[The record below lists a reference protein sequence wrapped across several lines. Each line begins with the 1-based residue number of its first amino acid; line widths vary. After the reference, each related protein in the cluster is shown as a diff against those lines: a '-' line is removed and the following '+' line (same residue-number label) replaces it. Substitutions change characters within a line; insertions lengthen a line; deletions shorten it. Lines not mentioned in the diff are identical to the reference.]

1 MADEQKRH
9 ILDTATRLFVAHG
22 YKGLSMREI
31 ATATGL
37 SKAGLYHH
45 FKTKEELFIAV
56 LEENIDIVAALVE
69 AAHRDHTTL
78 RDQLT
83 AILTGIFTLPPER
96 RAIIRLASQEMAALQ
111 PDTRQRFM
119 AHYQAHFIQRLDALM
134 QAAIQRGEVRPLPS
148 RMLTWFF
155 LGMAYP
161 FFYPAHQ
168 NDLLDPVQTAEM
180 MVDVFL
186 NGVLARP

>member
-1 MADEQKRH
+1 MTDEQKQH

-22 YKGLSMREI
+22 YKGLSMRQI
-31 ATATGL
+31 AEATGL

-56 LEENIDIVAALVE
+56 LEENIKTVAALIE
-69 AAHRDHTTL
+69 TAEREQATL

-111 PDTRQRFM
+111 PETRQRFM
-119 AHYQAHFIQRLDALM
+119 AQYQALFIQRLDALM
-134 QAAIQRGEVRPLPS
+134 QAAIQRGELRPLPS

-168 NDLLDPVQTAEM
+168 SDLLDPVETAAM

-186 NGVLARP
+186 NGARARP

>member
-1 MADEQKRH
+1 MTDEQKQH
-9 ILDTATRLFVAHG
+9 ILDTATRLFVTHG

-31 ATATGL
+31 AAATGL

-56 LEENIDIVAALVE
+56 LEGNIDMVANIIE
-69 AAHRDHTTL
+69 AAHRAHTTL
-78 RDQLT
+78 RDQLM

-111 PDTRQRFM
+111 PDTRHRFM
-119 AHYQAHFIQRLDALM
+119 AHYQARF
-134 QAAIQRGEVRPLPS
+134 IQRGEVRPLPS

-161 FFYPAHQ
+161 FFYPAHGG
-168 NDLLDPVQTAEM
+168 DD
-180 MVDVFL
+180 
-186 NGVLARP
+186 GGCVLEWCARTCLSDAMP

>member
-1 MADEQKRH
+1 MDEHKRH
-9 ILDTATRLFVAHG
+9 ILDVATRLFVAHG
-22 YKGLSMREI
+22 YSGLSMREI
-31 ATATGL
+31 AEAAGL

-56 LEENIDIVAALVE
+56 LEENIETVAAIIE
-69 AAHRDHTTL
+69 AAHREHTTL

-111 PDTRQRFM
+111 PETRQAFM
-119 AHYQAHFIQRLDALM
+119 MRYQASFIQRLDALM
-134 QAAIQRGEVRPLPS
+134 QAAIARGELRPLPS

-168 NDLLDPVQTAEM
+168 NDLRDPVQTATM

-186 NGVLARP
+186 NGTLAR